1 MKKREETKK
10 VEKVIPVEQSVN
22 EKGKALAIKE
32 ESKRDVSPD
41 KKGAKGK

>member
-10 VEKVIPVEQSVN
+10 VEKVIEQPVN

>member
-10 VEKVIPVEQSVN
+10 VEKVEPIPEV
-22 EKGKALAIKE
+22 KGKVPAIKE
-32 ESKRDVSPD
+32 EAKRDVSPD